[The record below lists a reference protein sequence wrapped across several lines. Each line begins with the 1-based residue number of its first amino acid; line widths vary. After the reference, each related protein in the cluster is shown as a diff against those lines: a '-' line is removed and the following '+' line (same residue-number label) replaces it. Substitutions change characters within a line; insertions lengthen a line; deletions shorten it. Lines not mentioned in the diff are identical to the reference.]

1 MLRPWLAVAALV
13 SLSASTAVGGE
24 TLREVDAFGRVR
36 VVREVVEDARGNCV
50 NHGSWQLVD
59 ERGRVGGGGQYDMG
73 RRVGVWRRDLTAAD
87 VTPDLAPLVA
97 GFDAPFVST
106 ANYQAG
112 QLSGPWT
119 IADARGRVCVTIQ
132 FAAGVRHGD
141 LHAWAPSGHLVLSEH
156 YEHGQLDG
164 AALVWSAAEGR
175 LVHAATWVKGYRL
188 VRSVALHEGP
198 ITAPRSEG
206 EYLLGPRTA
215 TTLDDAWTGRL
226 AAYQT
231 GEQCLPHGQW
241 QAWFPGGQLAA
252 AGRYDWG
259 RPAGEFVWR
268 HANGQKAAAGGYDG
282 AGRPAGVWRW
292 WNADGVQVAVRSPA
306 GGAGGLA
313 PQVAQRPASPADAGG
328 QAGTPV
334 VR

>member
-1 MLRPWLAVAALV
+1 MLRPWTALAVVIALAPAAC
-13 SLSASTAVGGE
+13 AGE

-36 VVREVVEDARGNCV
+36 VVRDVVEDARGNCV
-50 NHGSWQLVD
+50 NHGAWQLID
-59 ERGRVGGGGQYDMG
+59 DHGRVCGGGQYDMG
-73 RRVGVWRRDLTAAD
+73 RRVGVWRRD
-87 VTPDLAPLVA
+87 VTPAEVTPELAPLIA

-106 ANYQAG
+106 VTYAGG

-119 IADARGRVCVTIQ
+119 IADARGRVCFTVH
-132 FAAGVRHGD
+132 FAGGVRHGD
-141 LHAWAPSGHLVLSEH
+141 LHAWAPTGELVLSEQ
-156 YEHGQLDG
+156 YDHGRLDG
-164 AALVWSAAEGR
+164 AALVWSATQGR
-175 LVHAATWVKGYRL
+175 LVHAATWVQGFRL
-188 VRSVALHEGP
+188 VRSVALQSGP
-198 ITAPRSEG
+198 NAAPRAEG

-215 TTLDDAWTGRL
+215 TSPDDPWTGRL
-226 AAYQT
+226 AAYQS
-231 GEQCLPHGQW
+231 GGQCLPHGQW

-252 AGRYDWG
+252 AGRYDGG

-306 GGAGGLA
+306 DGAMGPA
-313 PQVAQRPASPADAGG
+313 PQVAQRATTPQAAAGQPA
-328 QAGTPV
+328 TPV